1 MADPKDGYDATLKR
15 AVAALALALAIAP
28 GSATTARAAA
38 SSADTTSLI
47 LLGTGMPF
55 PDPQAQGPAF
65 IVKVG
70 ARTFL
75 FDAGSG
81 VMRQMVAAGLPVRGD
96 VLTAVFLTHLHSDH
110 TLGLPDVMLTT
121 WVMGRQHPLPIY
133 GPPGTAAMT
142 RSIFEAWKEDIR
154 VRTEGLEHKPR
165 GAEQVVVHE
174 IHAGVVY
181 DSAGVKITAIAVQHG
196 IWKEAFGY
204 RIDAPGKSIVLSGD
218 TAPCDAIVTAAHG
231 VDLLLH
237 EVYPAAL
244 LKPEPRPGGES
255 WPRYMK
261 TFHTSD
267 RELGAIAAR
276 ARPKKLVLVHI
287 VRMGATD
294 QELLA
299 GVRAGG
305 FAGVATIGHDLDRY

>member
-1 MADPKDGYDATLKR
+1 MGDPKDGYHATLKR
-15 AVAALALALAIAP
+15 AVAALALALVIGP
-28 GSATTARAAA
+28 GSTARAAKA
-38 SSADTTSLI
+38 PADSTSLI

-70 ARTFL
+70 ARMFL
-75 FDAGSG
+75 FDAGAG
-81 VMRQMVAAGLPVRGD
+81 VMRQMYAAGLPVRGD

-121 WVMGRQHPLPIY
+121 WVMGRQRPLPIY
-133 GPPGTAAMT
+133 GPPGIAAMT
-142 RSIFEAWKEDIR
+142 RSIFDAWKEDIR
-154 VRTEGLEHKPR
+154 VRTEGLERKPR
-165 GAEQVVVHE
+165 GAEQVAVHE

-181 DSAGVKITAIAVQHG
+181 DSAGVKITAIAVMHG

-218 TAPCDAIVTAAHG
+218 TAPCDAIVAAARG

-255 WPRYMK
+255 WPQYMK
-261 TFHTSD
+261 SFHTSD
-267 RELGAIAAR
+267 R
-276 ARPKKLVLVHI
+276 
-287 VRMGATD
+287 
-294 QELLA
+294 
-299 GVRAGG
+299 
-305 FAGVATIGHDLDRY
+305 